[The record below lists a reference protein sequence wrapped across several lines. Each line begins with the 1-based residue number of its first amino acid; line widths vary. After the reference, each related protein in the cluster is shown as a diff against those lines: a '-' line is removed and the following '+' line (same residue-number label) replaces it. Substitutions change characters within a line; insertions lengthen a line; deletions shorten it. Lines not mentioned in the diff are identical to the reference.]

1 MDKKWRILNF
11 RADSIKSIFSKMTSS
26 DDVNVDFFY
35 LNSESESTQAV
46 QLNDM
51 EPKANSKLINKVGFL
66 LS

>member
-1 MDKKWRILNF
+1 
-11 RADSIKSIFSKMTSS
+11 MTSS

-35 LNSESESTQAV
+35 LNNESESTQAV

-51 EPKANSKLINKVGFL
+51 APKANSKLINKVGFL